1 MSPARARTSRAA
13 IIAAARDLL
22 EDGGLEAVS
31 MAGVAE
37 RVGVRAPSLYKH
49 FGDRSGLLAAAA
61 TDATLDLGRVVSVA
75 VERSG
80 ADATERLQA
89 LAAAYRSFA
98 LATPRAAALIFAGVA
113 PGATPT
119 PESQTEAARPVLDVA
134 EAIVGP
140 TRALAAARVMT
151 AFAYGFASMESAG
164 AFRFGGDVEEAYRLG
179 ILVLASGL
187 EKVAA
192 DGSQEI
198 ERQAGGGTVG

>member
-13 IIAAARDLL
+13 IIAAARGLL

-31 MAGVAE
+31 MVGVAE

-61 TDATLDLGRVVSVA
+61 TDAALDLGRTLSGA

-80 ADATERLQA
+80 GDAPERLQA
-89 LAAAYRSFA
+89 LAEAYRSFA
-98 LATPRAAALIFAGVA
+98 LAKPRAAALIFAAVA

-119 PESQTEAARPVLDVA
+119 PESQIEAARTVMQVA

-140 TRALAAARVMT
+140 TRALAAARVLT

-164 AFRFGGDVEEAYRLG
+164 AFRFGGEVEEAYRLG
-179 ILVLASGL
+179 ISVLAFGL
-187 EKVAA
+187 ERVAA
-192 DGSQEI
+192 DESRQDT
-198 ERQAGGGTVG
+198 RQASGGVAG